1 MSSGCSG
8 SGRPSLLSHPTLA
21 GNGGCLGAEGHWD
34 GRSGCVWLGPPPK
47 ERLEAGYVSTS
58 MAAPPP
64 PIQGVLSVPLRRQES
79 RPRGSARK
87 GGCELTLPV
96 GGPRRRPRPLA
107 ADRRDPSWDAHGQGW
122 AEMGAHSFRREAG
135 KFPRESANADWGVK
149 GQPGI
154 PCVQPPRL
162 ESPRPPPRAS
172 QPAGRGAPKPR
183 LTQQSGQGSP

>member
-1 MSSGCSG
+1 M
-8 SGRPSLLSHPTLA
+8 A
-21 GNGGCLGAEGHWD
+21 W
-34 GRSGCVWLGPPPK
+34 PPPK

-64 PIQGVLSVPLRRQES
+64 PYPPIQGVLSVPLRLHES

-107 ADRRDPSWDAHGQGW
+107 ADRRDRSWDAHWQGW
-122 AEMGAHSFRREAG
+122 AEMGARSFRREAG
-135 KFPRESANADWGVK
+135 KFTARVCKRGLGVR
-149 GQPGI
+149 GRPGI

-172 QPAGRGAPKPR
+172 LPAGRGAPQPRAPRAPR